1 MQKKDILMGNKRQAN
16 QRKREKVKFKAK
28 DVIDIMA
35 TSVFFYIE
43 EVFIKKRK
51 DTN

>member
-1 MQKKDILMGNKRQAN
+1 MSNLLAVNNLSI
-16 QRKREKVKFKAK
+16 KFKAK